1 MDDKTTGKFVY
12 AGGENNRKLMVQ
24 DRKKGRRVTRPMMI
38 MTMITAIHLVQ
49 ETIPMNARHHENM
62 MYRDMIVSRMVRLYM

>member
-1 MDDKTTGKFVY
+1 
-12 AGGENNRKLMVQ
+12 MVQ